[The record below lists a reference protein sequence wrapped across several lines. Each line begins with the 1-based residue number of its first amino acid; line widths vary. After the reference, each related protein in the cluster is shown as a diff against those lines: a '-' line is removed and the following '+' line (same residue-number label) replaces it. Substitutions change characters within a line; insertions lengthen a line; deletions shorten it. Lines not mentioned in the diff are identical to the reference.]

1 MHSFVL
7 NHLERKEI
15 YSEDNIPAYKE
26 TVCEHIVKL
35 VSLLGGR
42 ISHQYSY
49 KRSLVK
55 IYPHYAD

>member
-7 NHLERKEI
+7 NHLKRKEI

-26 TVCEHIVKL
+26 TVCEHVVKL
-35 VSLLGGR
+35 ISLLGGR

-49 KRSLVK
+49 KRS
-55 IYPHYAD
+55 